1 MSCHKNI
8 STTTEATANSTVPMA
23 YQARGQA
30 RVNDANTKL
39 IIMPPSRMMSGVI
52 ANQSIDGYV
61 MD

>member
-1 MSCHKNI
+1 
-8 STTTEATANSTVPMA
+8 MA
-23 YQARGQA
+23 YQARGHA
-30 RVNDANTKL
+30 RVNDASTKL